1 MIDFDLLTEISKK
14 VHKHLGS
21 KSLFQVSSTELDLLN
36 LLKET
41 DLKIKNTE
49 SFFNLLEQ
57 KRISDLKFAS
67 FDADQ
72 KRRVHFII
80 HALNML
86 EESIKITKE
95 DRSFNKNKNL
105 ILYLNY
111 FRTVRILSNFMTSDV
126 KKEIL
131 LLINLSIDS
140 LSTDILFLKSW
151 FLLFKT
157 QILIDLG
164 YFTEATVLLNLA
176 KKMYFENYSDFF
188 FTLQSDY
195 GKNYW
200 DEVSLKL
207 QHDLENK

>member
-1 MIDFDLLTEISKK
+1 MIDFDLLTEISKN

-21 KSLFQVSSTELDLLN
+21 KSFLQVSSTELDLLN

-49 SFFNLLEQ
+49 GFYNLLEQ

-72 KRRVHFII
+72 KRRLHFII

-86 EESIKITKE
+86 EESIKITRE
-95 DRSFNKNKNL
+95 DRSFNSNKRMV
-105 ILYLNY
+105 LYLNY
-111 FRTVRILSNFMTSDV
+111 LRTVKILSNFMTKDV
-126 KKEIL
+126 KKETL
-131 LLINLSIDS
+131 LLINLAIDS
-140 LSTDILFLKSW
+140 LSTDIVFLKSW

>member
-1 MIDFDLLTEISKK
+1 MIDLDLLTEISKN
-14 VHKHLGS
+14 VHKQLGS

-49 SFFNLLEQ
+49 GFFNLLEQ

-67 FDADQ
+67 FDSDQ
-72 KRRVHFII
+72 KRRKTFII

-95 DRSFNKNKNL
+95 DRSFNQNKRL

-111 FRTVRILSNFMTSDV
+111 LRTVKLLTNFMTKDV
-126 KKEIL
+126 KKEVL

-140 LSTDILFLKSW
+140 LATDILFLKSW

-164 YFTEATVLLNLA
+164 YFTEAKSLLGLA

-207 QHDLENK
+207 QNDLENK

>member
-1 MIDFDLLTEISKK
+1 MIDFDLLSEISKS

-21 KSLFQVSSTELDLLN
+21 KSLFQNSSTELDLLN
-36 LLKET
+36 LIKES

-49 SFFNLLEQ
+49 GFYNLLEQ

-67 FDADQ
+67 YDNDQ
-72 KRRVHFII
+72 KRRKGLII
-80 HALNML
+80 HALNMI
-86 EESIKITKE
+86 EESIKITKD
-95 DRSFNKNKNL
+95 DRSFNENKKL

-111 FRTVRILSNFMTSDV
+111 LRTIKLLTNFLSKDLR
-126 KKEIL
+126 KDIL
-131 LLINLSIDS
+131 LSINLSIDS

-151 FLLFKT
+151 FLFFKT
-157 QILIDLG
+157 QVLIELG
-164 YFTEATVLLNLA
+164 YTTEAEKLLSLA

-188 FTLQSDY
+188 FTLQSDF

-207 QHDLENK
+207 QNDLENK

>member
-1 MIDFDLLTEISKK
+1 MIDFDLLTEISKN

-21 KSLFQVSSTELDLLN
+21 KSFLQVNSTELDLLN

-49 SFFNLLEQ
+49 GFYNLLEQ

-95 DRSFNKNKNL
+95 DRSFNSNKRMV
-105 ILYLNY
+105 LYLNY
-111 FRTVRILSNFMTSDV
+111 LRTVKILSNFMTKDV
-126 KKEIL
+126 KKETL
-131 LLINLSIDS
+131 LLINLAIDS
-140 LSTDILFLKSW
+140 LSTDIVFLKSW

>member
-1 MIDFDLLTEISKK
+1 MIDFDLLTEISKN

-21 KSLFQVSSTELDLLN
+21 KSFFQVSSTELDLLN

-49 SFFNLLEQ
+49 GFYNLLEQ

-95 DRSFNKNKNL
+95 DRSFNSNKRMV
-105 ILYLNY
+105 LYLNY
-111 FRTVRILSNFMTSDV
+111 LRTVKILSNFMTKDV
-126 KKEIL
+126 KKETL
-131 LLINLSIDS
+131 LLINLAIDS
-140 LSTDILFLKSW
+140 LSTDIVFLKSW

>member
-41 DLKIKNTE
+41 DLKIMNTE
-49 SFFNLLEQ
+49 GFFNLLEQ

-95 DRSFNKNKNL
+95 DRSFNKNKSL

-111 FRTVRILSNFMTSDV
+111 LRTVRILSNFMTSDV